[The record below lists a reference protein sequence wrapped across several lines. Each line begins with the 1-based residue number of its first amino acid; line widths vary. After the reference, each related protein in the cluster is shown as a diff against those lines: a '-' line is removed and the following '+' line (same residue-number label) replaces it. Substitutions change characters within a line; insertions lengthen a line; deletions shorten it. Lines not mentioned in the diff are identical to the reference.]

1 MIMESDNSKILNCG
15 PDTLAYAGSGR
26 AGFRY
31 RFMALIIAL
40 ACASILI
47 IAACITPQPSGIG
60 SHTQLHLPACGFL
73 QRNSYPCP
81 TCGMTTALAYL
92 VRGRV
97 IMAFITQPAGALAG
111 LLCLAITCLA
121 GYAAVT
127 AERLDKYIDFISFN
141 LFYIMV
147 TLSVIVLLSWL
158 WTCLRIKL
166 YSNV

>member
-1 MIMESDNSKILNCG
+1 MIVESDNSKISDCQ
-15 PDTLAYAGSGR
+15 PDAMACARR
-26 AGFRY
+26 AGTRWQFRLT
-31 RFMALIIAL
+31 AAIIAM
-40 ACASILI
+40 ACASILVT
-47 IAACITPQPSGIG
+47 AACIAPQPSGIG
-60 SHTQLHLPACGFL
+60 SHTQLQLPACGFL

-81 TCGMTTALAYL
+81 TCGMTTAVAYL

-111 LLCLAITCLA
+111 LLCLAVTCLA

-127 AERLDKYIDFISFN
+127 AKQMDKYIDFISFN
-141 LFYIMV
+141 FFYIV
-147 TLSVIVLLSWL
+147 ITVGVIVLLSWL